1 MTLRARRM
9 ATQAFSRV
17 SARTLLNAEERKKY
31 GSLAHKLPGMVLQ
44 SGLAQSTGFLLAK
57 GHNADENVH
66 SLLLDDLHFVLRAG
80 HDLRSTSRLELHE
93 RILKANLTETLG
105 LTRAALEAS
114 GWLKRYVQG
123 VLRVDATGEVQS
135 SANLPEEHN

>member
-9 ATQAFSRV
+9 ATQAFARV
-17 SARTLLNAEERKKY
+17 SARASLESKDRKKY
-31 GSLAHKLPGMVLQ
+31 GSLAHKLPGMILQ

-57 GHNADENVH
+57 GHDAEQDPH
-66 SLLLDDLHFVLRAG
+66 SMLLEDLHFVLRAG
-80 HDLRSTSRLELHE
+80 HDLPSSSRLELHE

-114 GWLKRYVQG
+114 GWMKRYVQG
-123 VLRVDATGEVQS
+123 VLRVSATGDEQS
-135 SANLPEEHN
+135 AGNSPQEEI